1 MNKLKFYP
9 FPSIEQFRQVV
20 SSVKRSDDYNNKDSD
35 NTTLTFQGT
44 VKLHGTNAGIVLDDQ
59 GNYYAQSRNNV
70 LSIDKDN
77 ADLLPMP
84 YNLKSKAL
92 LILF

>member
-35 NTTLTFQGT
+35 NTTLAFQGT
-44 VKLHGTNAGIVLDDQ
+44 VKLHGTNASIV
-59 GNYYAQSRNNV
+59 
-70 LSIDKDN
+70 
-77 ADLLPMP
+77 
-84 YNLKSKAL
+84 
-92 LILF
+92 

>member
-44 VKLHGTNAGIVLDDQ
+44 VKLHGTNAGIITHNLVIMSYL
-59 GNYYAQSRNNV
+59 
-70 LSIDKDN
+70 LIKITL
-77 ADLLPMP
+77 DLLPMP
-84 YNLKSKAL
+84 YNLKSRAL
-92 LILF
+92 LVIY

>member
-1 MNKLKFYP
+1 MRNLKFYP

-20 SSVKRSDDYNNKDSD
+20 SSVKRSDGYNNKDSD

-59 GNYYAQSRNNV
+59 GNYKPISKQSIIFR
-70 LSIDKDN
+70 IR
-77 ADLLPMP
+77 
-84 YNLKSKAL
+84 
-92 LILF
+92 